1 MTNEEY
7 KKKIL
12 EELEKIDEL
21 EALEFILEL
30 IKRLQ
35 D

>member
-12 EELEKIDEL
+12 EELEKIDEP
-21 EALEFILEL
+21 ETLEFIFE
-30 IKRLQ
+30 IVKRLQ

>member
-12 EELEKIDEL
+12 EELEKIDEP
-21 EALEFILEL
+21 ETLEFILEL

>member
-7 KKKIL
+7 TKKIL
-12 EELEKIDEL
+12 EELEKIDEP
-21 EALEFILEL
+21 ETLEFILEL